1 MRTPL
6 TGPLAGTRFLHA
18 ALAARLRS
26 ERAAS
31 LVEYAL
37 LIALIALVL
46 ISAVTFLGGSTAGNL
61 TRSST
66 SMFG

>member
-1 MRTPL
+1 MRTP
-6 TGPLAGTRFLHA
+6 TGPFAGLSFLHA
-18 ALAARLRS
+18 ALAAHLRS

-46 ISAVTFLGGSTAGNL
+46 ISAVTFLGGNTSGNL
-61 TRSST
+61 NRSST
-66 SMFG
+66 SLFG